1 MFRDYCWDIFGTWI
15 RHLLNYFE
23 VKSLIFGVLKCW
35 LTLFELY
42 LQWAVW
48 GGPHQN
54 NISHVHCPPHS
65 LYSQHT
71 CSRLHWWRKVRQHT
85 CLVDAWGVESFPCIY
100 ILEKKKDS
108 VKLLQKIPE
117 QLVQEW
123 DSSLSKSTTNKNI
136 KSFITFNFLNGLF

>member
-35 LTLFELY
+35 LTLFKLY

-100 ILEKKKDS
+100 ILEKKKIQLNCFRKS
-108 VKLLQKIPE
+108 QSSWFKSGIPLSRKVQPIRILKVLL
-117 QLVQEW
+117 L
-123 DSSLSKSTTNKNI
+123 L
-136 KSFITFNFLNGLF
+136 TF